1 MIEFNPLN
9 VLDERKLDRIPPHFS
24 KTRINELELSSN
36 IENWI
41 MGKCKGR
48 FAFGK
53 DSSIDGTGRSRPHVF
68 VGFENEKELTFFM
81 LACPYLRR

>member
-9 VLDERKLDRIPPHFS
+9 ILDERKLDRIPPHFS
-24 KTRINELELSSN
+24 KIRINDFEVSSAM
-36 IENWI
+36 ENWI

-48 FAFGK
+48 YAFGK
-53 DSSIDGTGRSRPHVF
+53 DISADDSNRSRSSNY
-68 VGFENEKELTFFM
+68 VGFEDEKELTFFM

>member
-1 MIEFNPLN
+1 MMEFNPLN
-9 VLDERKLDRIPPHFS
+9 ILDERKLDRIPPHFS
-24 KTRINELELSSN
+24 KTKINEFEISHN

-41 MGKCKGR
+41 MGRCKGR

-53 DSSIDGTGRSRPHVF
+53 ETVTDNNSRSRSNMF
-68 VGFENEKELTFFM
+68 VGFEDEKELTFFM

>member
-1 MIEFNPLN
+1 MLEFNPLN
-9 VLDERKLDRIPPHFS
+9 ILDERKLDRIPPHFS
-24 KTRINELELSSN
+24 KTHVNDLELSSN

-41 MGKCKGR
+41 IGRCKGR

-53 DSSIDGTGRSRPHVF
+53 DASTDDSNRSRTKVF
-68 VGFENEKELTFFM
+68 VGFEDEKELTFFM